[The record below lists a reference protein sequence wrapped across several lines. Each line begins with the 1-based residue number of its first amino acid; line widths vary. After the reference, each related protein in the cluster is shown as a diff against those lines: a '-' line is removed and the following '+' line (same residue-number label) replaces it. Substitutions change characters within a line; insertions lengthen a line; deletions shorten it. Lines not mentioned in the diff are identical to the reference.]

1 MTRDEFCATFWRYYL
16 MLESDYKETE
26 LFVEP
31 NLGENC
37 SYSTSSGNI
46 HDFGNSRT
54 YSLNFVKLL
63 NVICAEVDAISRSIC
78 KELLGKHVDNMKG
91 FAKEIL
97 KIWPDIVQQE
107 VEYYYK
113 ILKPFEGWKATDK
126 KSTPKW
132 WSAYTSCKHGRE
144 ENFQEANLK
153 NVVNALAGLYILELY
168 YVREIGTRRN
178 ERDVPNDKSAV
189 FQLKEFGTK
198 HKVLGY
204 EIYCAT
210 NEDIDALFL
219 K

>member
-1 MTRDEFCATFWRYYL
+1 MTRDEFCSTFWRYYL
-16 MLESDYKETE
+16 MLEGDYKKTE

-37 SYSTSSGNI
+37 LYSTSPENI

-54 YSLNFVKLL
+54 YSLNFIKLL
-63 NVICAEVDAISRSIC
+63 NVVCAEVDAICRSIC
-78 KELLGKHVDNMKG
+78 KELLGKNADNMNDFSKG
-91 FAKEIL
+91 IL

-107 VEYYYK
+107 VEFYYK
-113 ILKPFEGWKATDK
+113 ILRPFEGWDATDK
-126 KSTPKW
+126 MSTPKW
-132 WSAYTSCKHGRE
+132 WSAYTSCKHGRV

-189 FQLKEFGTK
+189 FQLKEVGTK